1 MVSSGLIS
9 PCRLGCQVDEKS
21 GEMVAL
27 QPVKGAP
34 WIYHGDGSF
43 HPTEIV
49 VASLEKL
56 TKLPWSS
63 TFAREE

>member
-1 MVSSGLIS
+1 
-9 PCRLGCQVDEKS
+9 VDEKS